1 MVTYSLSLDDS
12 DDDDSVIVLNE
23 HEDSIQP
30 SDLSYD
36 ADGDTDLQDVHKN
49 LKTPLISDVGN
60 VLTMRPPCS
69 SIDFF
74 MSPDSSV
81 EDDEESDAESAT
93 SLFGLALF
101 VDEDELD
108 VDSLC
113 MSSAGSS
120 VGDESDGDSVTSLFG
135 LAFLDEDELDEDS
148 LSMSPGSPLVDEE
161 VDVDAITSP
170 VSNVEKIVIPSV
182 LFSSADS
189 DYVRGNH
196 REIGP
201 FEDVG
206 VYAFIMADMEENRDR
221 WISLVCQTVHMFSLM
236 FLLVLEQ
243 ITLRVFVFGC
253 LFTWLSSMMMPGKV
267 GRPIPNPVLYLSCPV
282 SLPRRGVKPAT
293 IEEEGDGEVE
303 QEEDTERGLRWAP
316 LVPLRGVKL
325 APIKEEEDEDDRD
338 VNEEESHSLDCP
350 PLVPIRGLQLYATG
364 EEGNEEQPQEQ
375 PEQEEND
382 DFGPSIDDD
391 DEEEDPFEEDT
402 ATDTS
407 ARSEPTVPLF
417 ELRRSARLAAKE
429 GKKLILPVGTEGS
442 LFVNG
447 KRRSAR
453 LSLF

>member
-12 DDDDSVIVLNE
+12 VDDDSVIVLNE

-30 SDLSYD
+30 SESSFD
-36 ADGDTDLQDVHKN
+36 ADGDTDMQDVHEN
-49 LKTPLISDVGN
+49 LKTPLISDVGY
-60 VLTMRPPCS
+60 VLTMRPCS
-69 SIDFF
+69 SVDFF
-74 MSPDSSV
+74 MSPDSYV
-81 EDDEESDAESAT
+81 EDDEESDADSAT
-93 SLFGLALF
+93 SLLGLALF
-101 VDEDELD
+101 VDEDDLD

-113 MSSAGSS
+113 MSSAGSY
-120 VGDESDGDSVTSLFG
+120 VGDQSDADSVTSLFG

-161 VDVDAITSP
+161 LE
-170 VSNVEKIVIPSV
+170 VEVLVTPSV
-182 LFSSADS
+182 LFLDGSDNVDDNNSETGSS
-189 DYVRGNH
+189 
-196 REIGP
+196 P
-201 FEDVG
+201 DVDL
-206 VYAFIMADMEENRDR
+206 YAFIMADMEQNRDR
-221 WISLVCQTVHMFSLM
+221 WISLACQTVHGLSLM
-236 FLLVLEQ
+236 FLLVFEQ
-243 ITLRVFVFGC
+243 ITLGVFVFGC
-253 LFTWLSSMMMPGKV
+253 LFTWLSSLVMPGKV
-267 GRPIPNPVLYLSCPV
+267 GRQAIPNPVVYLSCPV
-282 SLPRRGVKPAT
+282 SLPRRGVKLAT

-303 QEEDTERGLRWAP
+303 QEEDKERSLRWAP

-338 VNEEESHSLDCP
+338 VNEEESDSLDCP

-417 ELRRSARLAAKE
+417 ELRRSTRIAAKA